1 MGEAHVPMKAHAG
14 AQPPWGEALGDNEA
28 ETQVGREGG
37 RRGEAPSGRTM
48 FGVEESPRNEMR
60 GRRRVHFYYHGCT
73 LIEC

>member
-37 RRGEAPSGRTM
+37 RRGEAKIWKNNVWGGRKA
-48 FGVEESPRNEMR
+48 
-60 GRRRVHFYYHGCT
+60 
-73 LIEC
+73 